1 MFDPNIPADHAD
13 LTGAMFRGQFTGL
26 KDLIDALQSVTGAVV
41 DGVNTLPAGDGAA
54 VDLSVVDGV
63 LHFTFGI
70 PAGVDGS
77 SGADGPP
84 FAAAVVD
91 AVNTLPS
98 GDPATVESSFDGSTV
113 HLTFGIPQG
122 PDGGNG
128 ADGPPFAHAV
138 VDAVNT
144 LPAGELAT
152 VEANF
157 DGSTVHLTF
166 GIPRGNDG
174 SNGVD
179 GAQGPPGSD
188 GSQGPPGN
196 DGNEGAQ
203 GPPGTDGA
211 QGPPF
216 AQAVVD
222 AVTTLEPG
230 EQATVEVAF
239 DGSQVHFS
247 YGIPRGN
254 DGSSGAD
261 GAPGEVSF
269 QQLTDA
275 IDTTSSNS
283 NGVDTLGLAVSD
295 PPTQAEMQ
303 QIADKLDELIT
314 ALRR

>member
-1 MFDPNIPADHAD
+1 MFDPTYPATNA
-13 LTGAMFRGQFTGL
+13 LIESAPLRAQFNGL
-26 KDLIDALQSVTGAVV
+26 KDLIDALQSITGAVV
-41 DGVNTLPAGDGAA
+41 DGVNTLPAGDPAA
-54 VDLSVVDGV
+54 VDLSVVDGT

-70 PAGVDGS
+70 PAGADGS

-98 GDPATVESSFDGSTV
+98 GDP
-113 HLTFGIPQG
+113 
-122 PDGGNG
+122 
-128 ADGPPFAHAV
+128 
-138 VDAVNT
+138 
-144 LPAGELAT
+144 AT

-188 GSQGPPGN
+188 GS
-196 DGNEGAQ
+196 EGAQ

-222 AVTTLEPG
+222 GVTTLEPG

-283 NGVDTLGLAVSD
+283 NGVATLGLTVSD

-303 QIADKLDELIT
+303 QIADKLDELIQ